1 VEVRQ
6 QAEGQ
11 QRVGPPAGR
20 RKPGRDGGGEWGE
33 ESEEDETSESDRPE
47 PETDPEPPEQEP
59 PEQEPPKRQVE
70 DEEQKEADEEEEED
84 DDQEPKEAELVVYT
98 DAWDATGWG
107 IEPVL
112 KKLEQDF
119 GLGFDLSYEPFTPRE
134 LDSNDWGEVSSR
146 YDMPYTQ
153 VVELPDNT
161 KLSTSALHVAQEL
174 DPDLFRDYLRRLRI
188 AALAEGRNIE
198 DRELLVELAGEVG
211 FDTYE
216 FEENWYGDIDDMGE
230 FEAIPIIH
238 VTIGD
243 HEIPWS
249 GHLEYGLAYGVLLD
263 NDVLPVGDSST
274 YDQLVGEYGPITTTE
289 IADITGDD
297 REQIKTEL
305 EEREDVVRV
314 EYGDAGFWDQA

>member
-1 VEVRQ
+1 MPGMRQ
-6 QAEGQ
+6 
-11 QRVGPPAGR
+11 AG
-20 RKPGRDGGGEWGE
+20 
-33 ESEEDETSESDRPE
+33 
-47 PETDPEPPEQEP
+47 
-59 PEQEPPKRQVE
+59 V
-70 DEEQKEADEEEEED
+70 
-84 DDQEPKEAELVVYT
+84 
-98 DAWDATGWG
+98 
-107 IEPVL
+107 
-112 KKLEQDF
+112 
-119 GLGFDLSYEPFTPRE
+119 
-134 LDSNDWGEVSSR
+134 SNPSSR
-146 YDMPYTQ
+146 SWNRTSAWVLTSPTSPSHHVNSTATTGEKYLPGTTCPYTQ